1 MQKFHIITFGCQMN
15 EYDSAILDNLLK
27 KEGFLQVSKPEEADI
42 VVINTCSV
50 RGKPEEKGIS
60 IAKYF
65 KKRGKFVILMGCTAQ
80 QKGEDL
86 LKVADLVVGTKN
98 FQIIPEAFKRGVKSQ
113 AFLDLKTACDFN
125 FSGRSVK
132 KVLEYVVIQEG
143 CDNFCSYCV
152 VPYTR
157 GREISRSPDEI
168 MNELTY
174 LEKRGVSEV
183 TLLGQNVNSYFY
195 KGLDFA
201 DLLQLVDEKVHIPRI
216 YFTTSH
222 PRDFSIKVI
231 EAVKG
236 ARRLKPWFHLPLQ
249 SGSTKVLREMNR
261 GYTKEEYLELAK
273 LIRDRIPEA
282 SITTDIM
289 VGFPTE
295 TEEDFLE
302 TLDVVNKVKFDNA
315 YMFIYSPRK
324 PSPAYHRYRDF
335 VIDEEEAGRRLRR
348 LIAEINRNI
357 LERRKLMLGKEYEI
371 LIYGSS
377 RKSSKY
383 SKGKTENNI
392 TVVVPGKFEEGEFV
406 RVRVEKISGLTPIAN
421 PVKVSVI

>member
-15 EYDSAILDNLLK
+15 EYDSAILNNLLK
-27 KEGFLQVSKPEEADI
+27 KEGFLQVSKPEDADI
-42 VVINTCSV
+42 VIINTCSV

-60 IAKYF
+60 IAKHF
-65 KKRGKFVILMGCTAQ
+65 KKMSKFVILMGCTAQ

-98 FQIIPEAFKRGVKSQ
+98 FQIIPEALKRGVKSQ

-125 FSGRSVK
+125 FSGRSAK

-168 MNELTY
+168 LNELTY

-195 KGLDFA
+195 NGLDFA

-231 EAVKG
+231 EAVKS
-236 ARRLKPWFHLPLQ
+236 ARHLKPWFHLPLQ
-249 SGSTKVLREMNR
+249 SGSTKVLKEMNR
-261 GYTKEEYLELAK
+261 GYTKEEYLELAN
-273 LIRDRIPEA
+273 LIRERIPEA

-324 PSPAYHRYRDF
+324 PSPAYHRYKDF

-348 LIAEINRNI
+348 LIAEVNGNI